1 MAVTP
6 EKLEDALS
14 LAIAAL
20 GGVCASGDNN
30 EKIAAAKALID
41 AVEMAGTQLRKEAV
55 AQRVLPLLSV
65 VTKNLAGQMNAD
77 DPFAPALSLD
87 IAQQGSLLMSL
98 SKELG

>member
-1 MAVTP
+1 MGLTNNKIEAALEMA
-6 EKLEDALS
+6 LAALS
-14 LAIAAL
+14 GVAAT
-20 GGVCASGDNN
+20 GSNE

-65 VTKNLAGQMNAD
+65 VTKNLAGQMNPD

-98 SKELG
+98 SKEIG